1 MKKKSMLIFSIFAI
15 LFISVSMLVFLN
27 YPSIKIPPKPVNGV
41 LDLSNS
47 SFEELGNIQL
57 NGEWEFYFNQFLTHE
72 DFVKG
77 VSLEPVM
84 LSLPCTASSM
94 KSIKPFS
101 SNKFYGTLRL
111 KIKLP
116 KNLNIYGLRTDIV
129 LTSYRLYLNGELFEK
144 VGIAGTNEEES
155 RAEYNKR
162 TVYFNPVNHEVEIIF
177 HTSDFT
183 AAEATIVAPTIG
195 LASQIS
201 KQAQMGMGRD
211 LFLFGMLLIMG
222 IYHLGLYLMRTK
234 NKASLFFS
242 LFCLLFSF
250 RILLVGERLL
260 PNNLDLG
267 FWVFS
272 RMAYICAFIGFS
284 SLCGFL
290 YYSIEGL
297 FARWY
302 YRGMLILGVVCSI
315 FVILVPYTWM
325 NYSLILFAIF
335 GVLSLIYAMIRL
347 IIGVV
352 HKYPYALIIFMGF
365 SFLGITFIND
375 LIYQLKLLNVPSL
388 IPLGIAVFTLLQAYT
403 LSAKFSQAFTQAE
416 QLSEQNSLIS
426 EELKLVNSNLELLV
440 EERTSELQKALNET
454 ELLSKTDYL
463 TKLPNRLHTLENI
476 HSLIKDTTDF
486 YVGIAD
492 LDRFKEIND
501 QYGHAKG
508 DEILVEVSRLLE
520 KILGEDGFVG
530 RWGGEEF
537 IVVFKTHQLEV
548 MQEKAQQICQTI
560 AEYSFSNIKNV
571 ITITL
576 GLCAFNPNQDINTII
591 VAADRGLYEG
601 KNAGRNQYVIT
612 KE

>member
-1 MKKKSMLIFSIFAI
+1 
-15 LFISVSMLVFLN
+15 
-27 YPSIKIPPKPVNGV
+27 
-41 LDLSNS
+41 
-47 SFEELGNIQL
+47 
-57 NGEWEFYFNQFLTHE
+57 
-72 DFVKG
+72 
-77 VSLEPVM
+77 
-84 LSLPCTASSM
+84 
-94 KSIKPFS
+94 
-101 SNKFYGTLRL
+101 
-111 KIKLP
+111 
-116 KNLNIYGLRTDIV
+116 
-129 LTSYRLYLNGELFEK
+129 
-144 VGIAGTNEEES
+144 
-155 RAEYNKR
+155 
-162 TVYFNPVNHEVEIIF
+162 
-177 HTSDFT
+177 
-183 AAEATIVAPTIG
+183 
-195 LASQIS
+195 
-201 KQAQMGMGRD
+201 MGMGRD

-440 EERTSELQKALNET
+440 EERTCELQRALNET

-476 HSLIKDTTDF
+476 HSLIKDETDF

-537 IVVFKTHQLEV
+537 IVVFKTDQLEV

-560 AEYSFSNIKNV
+560 EEYSFSNIKNV

-591 VAADRGLYEG
+591 AAADRGLYEG